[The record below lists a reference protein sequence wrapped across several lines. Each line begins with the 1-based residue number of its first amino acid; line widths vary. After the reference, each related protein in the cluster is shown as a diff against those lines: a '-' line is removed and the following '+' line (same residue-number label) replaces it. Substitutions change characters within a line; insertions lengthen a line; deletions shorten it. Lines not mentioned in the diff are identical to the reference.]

1 VSIRTEPRKTPV
13 REETGLTALGP
24 KTLEI
29 IAVRGILTQYVRR
42 VLTHGGRVVI
52 MGKAVSTVMYCSFC
66 GRESRQVQKLISG
79 HGVYICG
86 ECVTKCVAILE
97 GRPDRDTVPLRD
109 REDYSDDELLDEIP
123 RVAATTANVEADL
136 RARVDELRQRGV
148 AWSRIAAAL
157 GVTRQSAWE
166 RFTHD

>member
-1 VSIRTEPRKTPV
+1 M
-13 REETGLTALGP
+13 L
-24 KTLEI
+24 
-29 IAVRGILTQYVRR
+29 
-42 VLTHGGRVVI
+42 
-52 MGKAVSTVMYCSFC
+52 GKAVSAVMYCSFC
-66 GRESRQVQKLISG
+66 GRESRQVKKLISG
-79 HGVYICG
+79 HGVYICSD
-86 ECVTKCVAILE
+86 CVTKCVAIVE
-97 GRPDRDTVPLRD
+97 DRPDRDTLPLRD

>member
-1 VSIRTEPRKTPV
+1 M
-13 REETGLTALGP
+13 REMGW
-24 KTLEI
+24 
-29 IAVRGILTQYVRR
+29 RGFCKRRRVHTTVADSAATRAPDRVRR
-42 VLTHGGRVVI
+42 NFVAG
-52 MGKAVSTVMYCSFC
+52 AP
-66 GRESRQVQKLISG
+66 G

-86 ECVTKCVAILE
+86 DCVTKYVAIVE
-97 GRPDRDTVPLRD
+97 GRPDRDTLPLRD
-109 REDYSDDELLDEIP
+109 REDYSDDELLDEVR

-166 RFTHD
+166 RSTPD